1 MHPLSEARPYA
12 QALFKLAKR
21 KEQAENWGIT
31 LWSLGKWV
39 KEKDVNIFLSSPK
52 VSVNDKLSL
61 LKDIANKNKK
71 GNPEEIENFLLLLA
85 QNHRLK
91 LLPEISFLYKEFLNS
106 EKGIVEGIIYTP
118 YPVAKEILKQIITAI
133 EKRYQIKLHA
143 KNEVEP
149 DLIGGFKVVFG
160 DKVLDR
166 SVKRELEELYR
177 KMVS

>member
-1 MHPLSEARPYA
+1 M
-12 QALFKLAKR
+12 
-21 KEQAENWGIT
+21 
-31 LWSLGKWV
+31 
-39 KEKDVNIFLSSPK
+39 
-52 VSVNDKLSL
+52 
-61 LKDIANKNKK
+61 
-71 GNPEEIENFLLLLA
+71 LLA

>member
-1 MHPLSEARPYA
+1 MMKKTSKLV
-12 QALFKLAKR
+12 ALLLTSSMFLAACNNNQDANT
-21 KEQAENWGIT
+21 KEDTKVESTEKAA
-31 LWSLGKWV
+31 
-39 KEKDVNIFLSSPK
+39 KESNSQLDDKTVAMVNGE
-52 VSVNDKLSL
+52 KLS
-61 LKDIANKNKK
+61 KDDYKK
-71 GNPEEIENFLLLLA
+71 
-85 QNHRLK
+85 
-91 LLPEISFLYKEFLNS
+91 EISFLYKEFLNS